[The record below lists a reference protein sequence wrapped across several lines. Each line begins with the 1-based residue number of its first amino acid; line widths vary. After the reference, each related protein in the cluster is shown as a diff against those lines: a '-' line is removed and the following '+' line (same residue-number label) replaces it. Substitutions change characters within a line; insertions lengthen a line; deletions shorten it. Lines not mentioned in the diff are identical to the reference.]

1 MKEYRLIPED
11 YQDLLD
17 RLRDDILTKSNY
29 ETTVVNI
36 ESMSEE
42 IERQKCIKMK

>member
-1 MKEYRLIPED
+1 VPED

-17 RLRDDILTKSNY
+17 RLRDDILSKSSY

-36 ESMSEE
+36 
-42 IERQKCIKMK
+42 